1 MRFCDEIVAG
11 GVSRGGGLTCSV
23 ESAPGHQNA
32 VLLGCLRRPWKVW
45 VWVSFSVRA
54 ATARLLTT
62 LPLGLRFVSIDG
74 LLGLGL
80 GTEVQFENELS

>member
-1 MRFCDEIVAG
+1 
-11 GVSRGGGLTCSV
+11 
-23 ESAPGHQNA
+23 
-32 VLLGCLRRPWKVW
+32 
-45 VWVSFSVRA
+45 VSFSVRA

-62 LPLGLRFVSIDG
+62 LPPGLRFVSIDG